1 MTGCWALLDGAK
13 KGSLHCFPASVA
25 WFVYRPIP
33 RRATRCG
40 FDKEENK
47 MRIMAFAI
55 AAAFA
60 LGIPASVPAKAEDTT
75 VIKKHR
81 DYDNDRAKII
91 IKKKEEPRDKK
102 VIIHKDE

>member
-1 MTGCWALLDGAK
+1 
-13 KGSLHCFPASVA
+13 
-25 WFVYRPIP
+25 
-33 RRATRCG
+33 
-40 FDKEENK
+40 

-60 LGIPASVPAKAEDTT
+60 LGLPAAVVPAKAEDTT

-81 DYDNDRAKII
+81 DFDNDRAKVI

-102 VIIHKDE
+102 VFIHKDY

>member
-1 MTGCWALLDGAK
+1 
-13 KGSLHCFPASVA
+13 VA
-25 WFVYRPIP
+25 WLLLAADMAS
-33 RRATRCG
+33 RRAFATAR
-40 FDKEENK
+40 FDKGGEQ
-47 MRIMAFAI
+47 MRILAFAI

-75 VIKKHR
+75 VVKKHR
-81 DYDNDRAKII
+81 DFDNDRTKVI